1 MNFLVTGAAGYIGS
15 HFTAKILQGNNPV
28 IGIDNFSNSSIDQ
41 IQILKKIHD
50 KNFKFFQCDILDL
63 KSLDEVFK
71 SNKIDVVVHFAA
83 LKSVP
88 ESFKKSEE
96 YFLTNVV
103 GTRNLLNAMRKG
115 NVKNIIFSSS
125 AAVYGNSSTQ
135 PLCESTELS
144 PESVYGETKKICEES
159 IISETMHN
167 DIKAIILRYFNP
179 VGFNK
184 AVYNF
189 SDRIFLNE
197 SLISNILAVVNGKK
211 DILDIYGGD
220 FNTPDGT
227 PQRDFIHIN
236 DLVKSHEISIS
247 YLDGI
252 ENYEIFNV
260 GTGNPVSVMEF
271 ITKFSKINKV
281 DVPYRIINRRK
292 GDSET
297 SYTSCKKILNKLSF
311 QTNETLDSMCADS
324 LVNFN

>member
-96 YFLTNVV
+96 YFLNNVV

-115 NVKNIIFSSS
+115 NVRNIIFSSS

-135 PLCESTELS
+135 PLCESTKLS

-211 DILDIYGGD
+211 DILEIYGGD

-271 ITKFSKINKV
+271 ITKFSKINNV

>member
-96 YFLTNVV
+96 YFLNNVV

-115 NVKNIIFSSS
+115 NVRNIIFSSS

-135 PLCESTELS
+135 PLCESTKLS

-211 DILDIYGGD
+211 HILEIYGGD

-271 ITKFSKINKV
+271 ITKFSKINNV

>member
-96 YFLTNVV
+96 YFLNNVV

-115 NVKNIIFSSS
+115 NVRNIIFSSS

-211 DILDIYGGD
+211 DILEIYGGD

>member
-96 YFLTNVV
+96 YFLNNVV

-115 NVKNIIFSSS
+115 NVRNIIFSSS

-135 PLCESTELS
+135 PLCESTKLS

-211 DILDIYGGD
+211 DILEIYGGD

-271 ITKFSKINKV
+271 ITKFSKINNV

-292 GDSET
+292 GDSES

-311 QTNETLDSMCADS
+311 QTTETLDSMCADS